1 MTDHEN
7 AVPAQP
13 RRRSRRPLPARTSE
27 VLYELAYADGE
38 RVSFG
43 EILVGL
49 RHRAFGFTMLL
60 FALQCCLPMP
70 PGIPTVCG
78 IALVLIAIN
87 LILGR
92 RRLWLPKMLAGKT
105 IERADLRRIVARA
118 SPYLQRLERVCRPR
132 IAIVTE
138 PFGKA
143 LIGFVVLVLGLLLIL
158 PIPFLGNIPPG
169 IATAIIAIGLAER
182 DGAVVIAGLVLALL
196 AIALAGAAAW
206 AAIVGVESLLDDQ

>member
-1 MTDHEN
+1 
-7 AVPAQP
+7 
-13 RRRSRRPLPARTSE
+13 
-27 VLYELAYADGE
+27 VLYELAYAEGE

-43 EILVGL
+43 EILLGL

-60 FALQCCLPMP
+60 FALPCCLPMP

-92 RRLWLPKMLAGKT
+92 RRLWLPKMLATKT
-105 IERADLRRIVARA
+105 VERADLRRIVARA